1 MTCQCVRPRSP
12 LEWVLITLILLA
24 ASVLRFHDLGNI
36 PKGLE
41 HDEVATWHMVSQ
53 VLDGQRPLY
62 FEEGYGHEPLFNYLA
77 AIPVSI
83 WGSNWLGERFWAP
96 WFGMLAV
103 AATYALMRR
112 MFGPLVGLSAA
123 GLQATVLWALF
134 FNRLGL
140 RLNLLPTLL
149 CVAAY
154 CFWRGLECSGLDF
167 LSAEPASAGTAG
179 DGTHLHGQAQRW
191 AWFPASGAAGGSTH
205 PHGWAVRWAWF
216 PASGALVGLC
226 LYTYMSSR
234 AVPLIWGVFCAYLL
248 GRDLWAGR
256 TRRSGGPGWRAL
268 VRRARCG
275 VGLGWRALVRRWLPI
290 VACLIVAGL
299 VAMPLALYLLA
310 RPSTTATPQ
319 REGQIDRPWRE
330 LRQGNVRPLLQNAW
344 ALVKMWNVDGE
355 RYWQLNVAHRPVF
368 VEPISGAL
376 FWLGVVALCWQW
388 KQPRMAF
395 LIAWIGLGMVPSLLT
410 SEAPSWPRTMLASPA
425 GLALPGIAVQ
435 ALLERW
441 PWSASRAAARAVC
454 IAGLALS
461 IMLTGALTYR
471 DFLVV
476 WPQHPRVRYAFQSS
490 LTEALRYLDASED
503 SSPVVAA
510 GLSPHDMDRWTEQV
524 TLRRRDLSVRWI
536 DTRSALVLPPGN
548 RARLVV
554 LDITPFDPS
563 LSAWAGIGQAE
574 VLGQGQVVPRSGT
587 ERDADAPVLYDP
599 AYTVYRLDLAGLRRQ
614 IEGAGRPVYVGSD
627 PQSPAILA
635 EPPTCGGLVQLLGYE
650 WLAPLRVGADARLLT
665 FWMALGAGPGSTL
678 YGEPALR
685 TFVHLLDGTG
695 LVAGVDVL
703 GAAPDT
709 WQAGD
714 VIVQVHAFAAPAS
727 PGSYAVEVGWYV
739 PPDGPRLPVGP
750 VAAPGDRLLLERV
763 EVGR

>member
-1 MTCQCVRPRSP
+1 MSLQCARARSRSP

-41 HDEVATWHMVSQ
+41 HDEVATWHMVGQ

-62 FEEGYGHEPLFNYLA
+62 FEEGYGHEPLFNYLT

-103 AATYALMRR
+103 ATTYALMRR
-112 MFGPLVGLSAA
+112 MAGPLVGLSAA

-149 CVAAY
+149 CLAAY
-154 CFWRGLECSGLDF
+154 CFWRGLERSGFDF
-167 LSAEPASAGTAG
+167 LSAEPASAGHAACLAKASTPKVDPQSELRFRA
-179 DGTHLHGQAQRW
+179 LHW
-191 AWFPASGAAGGSTH
+191 AWFLAAGVL
-205 PHGWAVRWAWF
+205 A
-216 PASGALVGLC
+216 GLC
-226 LYTYMSSR
+226 MYTYMSSR
-234 AVPLIWGVFCAYLL
+234 AVPLIWGAFCAYLL

-256 TRRSGGPGWRAL
+256 VRRGGGPGWRAL
-268 VRRARCG
+268 A
-275 VGLGWRALVRRWLPI
+275 RRWQPI

-319 REGQIDRPWRE
+319 REGQVDRPWRE

-344 ALVKMWNVDGE
+344 ALVKMWNIDGE

-368 VEPISGAL
+368 AEPISGVL
-376 FWLGVVALCWQW
+376 FWLGALALCWQW

-425 GLALPGIAVQ
+425 ALALPGIAVQ

-441 PWSASRAAARAVC
+441 PWPASRTAARAVC
-454 IAGLALS
+454 SVGLALS
-461 IMLTGALTYR
+461 ILLTGALTYR
-471 DFLVV
+471 DLLVI

-490 LTEALRYLDASED
+490 LTEALRYLDASDD

-510 GLSPHDMDRWTEQV
+510 GLSPHDMDRLTEQV

-536 DTRSALVLPPGN
+536 DTRSALVLPPGDA
-548 RARLVV
+548 ARLVV

-563 LSAWAGIGQAE
+563 LFSWAEIDQAE
-574 VLGQGQVVPRSGT
+574 VLGRGQVVPRSGA

-614 IEGAGRPVYVGSD
+614 IEGANRPVYVGSD
-627 PQSPAILA
+627 PQAPVILA
-635 EPPTCGGLVQLLGYE
+635 EPPTCGGLVRLLGYE
-650 WLAPLRVGADARLLT
+650 WLSPPRAGADARLLT
-665 FWMALGAGPGSTL
+665 FWTALGAGPSSTL

-685 TFVHLLDGTG
+685 TFAHLLDGNS

-727 PGSYAVEVGWYV
+727 PGSYAVEVGWYA

-750 VAAPGDRLLLERV
+750 VAAPGDRILLERV

>member
-1 MTCQCVRPRSP
+1 MTRQCARSRST
-12 LEWVLITLILLA
+12 LEWVLITLILLVA
-24 ASVLRFHDLGNI
+24 ALLRFYDLGNI

-62 FEEGYGHEPLFNYLA
+62 FEEGYGHEPLFNYLT

-112 MFGPLVGLSAA
+112 MFCPLVGLSAA

-140 RLNLLPTLL
+140 RLNLLPFLL

-154 CFWRGLECSGLDF
+154 CFWRGLERSGFGF
-167 LSAEPASAGTAG
+167 LSADPVSVRAAG
-179 DGTHLHGQAQRW
+179 DGTHPRSQAPRW
-191 AWFPASGAAGGSTH
+191 AWFLAAG
-205 PHGWAVRWAWF
+205 
-216 PASGALVGLC
+216 ALAGLC

-234 AVPLIWGVFCAYLL
+234 AVPLILGAFAAYLL
-248 GRDLWAGR
+248 GRDLWVSR
-256 TRRSGGPGWRAL
+256 VRRGGGPGWRAVL
-268 VRRARCG
+268 
-275 VGLGWRALVRRWLPI
+275 RRWWPI
-290 VACLIVAGL
+290 VACFVVAGL
-299 VAMPLALYLLA
+299 VALPLALYLLA
-310 RPSTTATPQ
+310 RPTTAVTPQ
-319 REGQIDRPWRE
+319 REGQVDRPWRE

-355 RYWQLNVAHRPVF
+355 RYWQLNYAHRPVF
-368 VEPISGAL
+368 VEPISGTL
-376 FWLGVVALCWQW
+376 FWLGALAVCWRW
-388 KQPRMAF
+388 KEPRMAL

-425 GLALPGIAVQ
+425 ALALPGIAI
-435 ALLERW
+435 ATLLERW
-441 PWSASRAAARAVC
+441 PWPASRSAARAVC

-461 IMLTGALTYR
+461 VLLTGVLTYR

-490 LTEALRYLDASED
+490 LTEALRYLDATGD

-510 GLSPHDMDRWTEQV
+510 GLSPHDVDRWTEQV

-536 DTRSALVLPPGN
+536 DTRSALVLPPGDA
-548 RARLVV
+548 ARLIV
-554 LDITPFDPS
+554 LDITPLDPS
-563 LSAWAGIGQAE
+563 LSTWAGLGQAE
-574 VLGQGQVVPRSGT
+574 VLARGQMAPRSGA
-587 ERDADAPVLYDP
+587 EYDAGAPLLYDP
-599 AYTVYRLDLAGLRRQ
+599 AYTVYRLDLASLRRQ
-614 IEGAGRPVYVGSD
+614 IDQANHQAYVGSD
-627 PQSPAILA
+627 PQSPVPLA
-635 EPPTCGGLVQLLGYE
+635 QPPTCGGLVQLLGYE
-650 WLAPLRVGADARLLT
+650 WLTPPRAGASARLLT
-665 FWMALGAGPGSTL
+665 FWMALGSGPHSTR
-678 YGEPALR
+678 YGEPALC
-685 TFVHLLDGTG
+685 TFVHLLDGNG

-714 VIVQVHAFAAPAS
+714 VIVQLHSFAVPAL
-727 PGSYAVEVGWYV
+727 PGSYAVEVGWYI
-739 PPDGPRLPVGP
+739 PPDGPRLPVDD
-750 VAAPGDRLLLERV
+750 VAAPGDRILLERM